1 MTTTDA
7 SVMEMVLSI
16 AVGIGLA
23 AACGFRVF
31 VPLLVLS
38 VAGRA
43 GMVPISTGFEW
54 ITSTGAIVSFSIATV
69 LEVTAY
75 YVPWLDNLLDSLTT
89 PAAVVAGVI
98 ASASVLTELPPM
110 LKWSVAII
118 AGGGAAG
125 TIQGVTSLLRLKST
139 ATTGGL
145 GNFVLA
151 SAELGGSVVT
161 SILAIVLPVVTL
173 VLLLVVVVLV
183 VKLSRRFMA
192 RRVAPTPARPGIEG

>member
-7 SVMEMVLSI
+7 SAMEMIVSI
-16 AVGIGLA
+16 AIGVGLA

-38 VAGRA
+38 IAARA
-43 GMVPISTGFEW
+43 GAVPISAGFEW
-54 ITSTGAIVSFSIATV
+54 LTTTAALIAFSIATV
-69 LEVTAY
+69 LEVIAY
-75 YVPWLDNLLDSLTT
+75 YVPWLDNLLDTLAT

-98 ASASVLTELPPM
+98 ASASVLTDLPPI

-125 TIQGVTSLLRLKST
+125 TVQGVTSLLRLKST

-173 VLLLVVVVLV
+173 VVLIVVVFLIF
-183 VKLSRRFMA
+183 KLSRRLMG
-192 RRVAPTPARPGIEG
+192 RRVAATRAGTGLPG